1 MRRFLSVA
9 VLLCGVWTRAQA
21 SGPGPASEPI
31 AVQQRF
37 QTTILHENNQAPYY
51 WKSQPAGD
59 RSELLTLFCRTCQG
73 PLGSEGVLGGGVP
86 LVSVLRDRLGDSDVE
101 NDRITDV
108 WLLTYTRQNLARR
121 MLSAVPFF
129 YWRVGGASS
138 IKVNNLP
145 KPLLNLSAP
154 RHPAIAAVGRQIV
167 QFAAFDPISMPVRAT
182 SRAYGSNE
190 VDNERLHLEEA
201 ANYLRSAPVSNGPN
215 ALTQTQLDTLL
226 ARLEL
231 RKKLLGGFV
240 ADRNAANLG
249 QAAGFGQ
256 ERVRARN
263 WELLRQC
270 ADKTNLLFEPLAL
283 ADTSQQYAMLWY
295 STQNAARRNAEALG
309 PIWKLLNVEDPSR
322 PGAVINKEL
331 LVQRDL
337 DADGALLPAGETGV
351 KTITLL
357 PLGVYSL
364 NYPSQPLLLVDF
376 RNNGHLRR
384 HEMTQRSI
392 NEIVSGVIG
401 ISHFT
406 NWYYYVGADL
416 YDFYAS
422 RHGSAMNKAAR
433 LDCYA
438 QFRVQ
443 LALDRSLDPE
453 LRKQMQRRVDSLAV
467 NPLESAPGR
476 ELQVAAARYA
486 LLREAAEEQEDGPIA
501 ARVDNQRRAELASL
515 QSTPRQRFFADVLH
529 TVTFGAYTK
538 RANPGEENLALL
550 DSYRRVQNDIGFL
563 DMLIAAGTP
572 PEIGHRPEHVQSVV
586 SDLQTFLPEIESAQI
601 HAHAERTLLKMQQ
614 LSGDTALQAGLSSA
628 LASVRK
634 KQMREASPQVA
645 MVAGTP

>member
-108 WLLTYTRQNLARR
+108 WLLTYTRPNLARR